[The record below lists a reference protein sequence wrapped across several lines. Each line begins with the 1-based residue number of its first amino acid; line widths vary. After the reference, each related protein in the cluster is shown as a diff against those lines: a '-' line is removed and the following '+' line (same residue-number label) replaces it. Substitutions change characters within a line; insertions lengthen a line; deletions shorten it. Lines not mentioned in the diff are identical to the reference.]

1 MQEFILKTEYTE
13 LNKLLKLL
21 NWVESGGQAGS
32 LITEGYVKVNG
43 EKETRKRC
51 KLRKEDIV
59 ELENQ
64 KIVLK

>member
-1 MQEFILKTEYTE
+1 MQEFILKTEYIE

-32 LITEGYVKVNG
+32 LITEGYIKVNG
-43 EKETRKRC
+43 ETETRKRC

-59 ELENQ
+59 ELDNQ

>member
-1 MQEFILKTEYTE
+1 MQEFILKSEYIE

-32 LITEGYVKVNG
+32 LITEGYIKVNG